1 MYLIIFLKIILNMK
15 MTILMSNHNVNLYVT
30 ETDNLS
36 DNQTRNE
43 NQNLTVN
50 LYEKQTYYDN
60 DNLSGNE
67 K

>member
-1 MYLIIFLKIILNMK
+1 
-15 MTILMSNHNVNLYVT
+15 MSNHNVNLYVT